1 MPKESDSNDYEDMS
15 AMSVIA
21 IAEGRYNEAIEM
33 CKKALKLAREAND
46 DSCAAVLKDRLK
58 MLTMVPGDPERS
70 MIEYVKELGKQPPT
84 HIAGQPIIKR
94 PYVVELFEFL
104 LDGLLHC
111 GIKNV
116 EEKAYEIFRRRY
128 TNYRYEKG
136 VPEEIFLN
144 DLIELESLACKYLG
158 NDFVDCIYDKLD
170 DLFKAGAVKEPLY
183 DRKRK
188 KIYYLNDL
196 NLNG

>member
-1 MPKESDSNDYEDMS
+1 LSKESDSNDYEYLSGLS
-15 AMSVIA
+15 AIA
-21 IAEGRYNEAIEM
+21 IVEERYNDAIEL

-46 DSCAAVLKDRLK
+46 QSYIRLLEIRLK
-58 MLTMVPGDPERS
+58 SLTMVPGDPERS

-84 HIAGQPIIKR
+84 HIAGQPIIKL

-111 GIKNV
+111 GIKDV
-116 EEKAYEIFRRRY
+116 ERKAYEIFRRRY

-136 VPEEIFLN
+136 EPEEIFLN

-158 NDFVDCIYDKLD
+158 DDFVDGVYDRLD
-170 DLFKAGAVKEPLY
+170 DWFKAGAVKEPLY

-188 KIYYLNDL
+188 KIYYLKDL
-196 NLNG
+196 NQNG

>member
-84 HIAGQPIIKR
+84 HIAGQPTIKL

-111 GIKNV
+111 GIKDV
-116 EEKAYEIFRRRY
+116 ERKAYEIFRRRY
-128 TNYRYEKG
+128 T
-136 VPEEIFLN
+136 
-144 DLIELESLACKYLG
+144 
-158 NDFVDCIYDKLD
+158 
-170 DLFKAGAVKEPLY
+170 
-183 DRKRK
+183 
-188 KIYYLNDL
+188 
-196 NLNG
+196 